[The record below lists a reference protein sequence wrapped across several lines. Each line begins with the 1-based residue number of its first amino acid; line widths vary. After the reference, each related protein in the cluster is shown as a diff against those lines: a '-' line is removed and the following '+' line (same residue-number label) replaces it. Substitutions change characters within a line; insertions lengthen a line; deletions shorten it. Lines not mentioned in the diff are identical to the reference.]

1 MRILFLTAD
10 PSGFLALG
18 VLGTAVTVVLAI
30 VYAIFPLIVIF
41 RLGGILSRLDKSRRL
56 RQEADQRA
64 IECATTQL
72 QASTE
77 LIREQKAGNAL
88 MRQLLRTYGHEPEA

>member
-1 MRILFLTAD
+1 MTTAD
-10 PSGFLALG
+10 TVAAF
-18 VLGTAVTVVLAI
+18 GTFGI
-30 VYAIFPLIVIF
+30 
-41 RLGGILSRLDKSRRL
+41 LGGIFLGILYALCPLIIMWQLGGVKTRLDKARKAHS
-56 RQEADQRA
+56 QADQQA
-64 IECATTQL
+64 IEYATTQL